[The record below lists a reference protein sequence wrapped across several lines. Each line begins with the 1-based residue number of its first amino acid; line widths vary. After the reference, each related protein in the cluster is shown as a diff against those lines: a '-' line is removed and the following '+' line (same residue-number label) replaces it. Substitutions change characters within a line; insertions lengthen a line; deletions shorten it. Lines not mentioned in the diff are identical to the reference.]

1 VVLTRFSHVYLS
13 NTLSLA
19 VMRIGRIDARSFC
32 SIYYKVPTAGNRQAV
47 IRPSTIRL
55 LSINQLCASH
65 FGVLRFPRP
74 QPILAASSLSS
85 TYHPLPVFLINT
97 PTALARLM
105 GQARSSSVAVP
116 VALVFDA
123 RWRPTPGLRIQVRFC
138 SIYYKVPTA
147 GNRQTVIRPS
157 TMRTFLVH
165 LNDQHETCRKFQR
178 CIPSSSAVSS
188 TSYAS

>member
-1 VVLTRFSHVYLS
+1 
-13 NTLSLA
+13 
-19 VMRIGRIDARSFC
+19 M
-32 SIYYKVPTAGNRQAV
+32 
-47 IRPSTIRL
+47 RL
-55 LSINQLCASH
+55 LSINQWCANH
-65 FGVLRFPRP
+65 FTIFRFPRS

-116 VALVFDA
+116 VALVFDS
-123 RWRPTPGLRIQVRFC
+123 RWLPPELRIQVRFC

-165 LNDQHETCRKFQR
+165 LNGQYETCRKFQR